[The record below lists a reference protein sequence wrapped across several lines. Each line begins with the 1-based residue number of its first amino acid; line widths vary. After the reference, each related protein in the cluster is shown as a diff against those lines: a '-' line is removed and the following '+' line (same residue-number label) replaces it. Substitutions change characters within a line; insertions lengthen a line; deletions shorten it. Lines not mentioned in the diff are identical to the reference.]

1 LPSDARLFVDD
12 EPTTSTSAQRV
23 FESPDLEARNNYS
36 YMLRAELQRDGQTY
50 QQTKKIFVRAG
61 RETMT
66 SFSELGI
73 MQTAQARR

>member
-1 LPSDARLFVDD
+1 
-12 EPTTSTSAQRV
+12 
-23 FESPDLEARNNYS
+23 
-36 YMLRAELQRDGQTY
+36 MLRAELQRDGQTY

-73 MQTAQARR
+73 TQTAQVSR